1 MVEAHHHHRTNE
13 GRLTREHRSW
23 SGCTAIDR
31 NGCAKSPVRIFF
43 HEEDSRLGGLWFGV
57 PRTIETQRNCP
68 GGVGRDTADL
78 PCIVPASR
86 MRGHRSVGQLRF
98 PIASALASRSERSLC
113 LARMEQ
119 RGQLSLP
126 GDLSSTETPSP
137 RVVIAHSARVCCT
150 AVSEAR
156 SPEEEEEEKKRRG
169 PRVSLIVLG
178 STAIHA
184 RAASM
189 PRPMGISTSQCKHT
203 PTSTSEPLSL
213 LYLCSESLSISGS
226 ACRDVAIEH

>member
-156 SPEEEEEEKKRRG
+156 SPEEEEKRPEGLTNSTRVNSDSCSCCINATSYG
-169 PRVSLIVLG
+169 HIHLAMQTHANKHQASASLSLVSLFRVTVYL
-178 STAIHA
+178 
-184 RAASM
+184 RQCL
-189 PRPMGISTSQCKHT
+189 PRCC
-203 PTSTSEPLSL
+203 
-213 LYLCSESLSISGS
+213 Y
-226 ACRDVAIEH
+226 